1 MSSTLSKQRPDTLR
15 RALIYAA
22 TIAAFAIVIAVSLGL
37 GHAKAET
44 AQLRIAQQFGV
55 SYLPLIVAKERG
67 LIEKAAEKAGLPA
80 PKVEWLQL
88 SGAAAM
94 NEALISGSLD
104 LATAGIA
111 PLITTWAKTR
121 GSVNVIGVVALGNVP
136 NVVTTT
142 NPNVKTIKD
151 FTEKDRIALPAVK
164 IGFQPQVLQMAAE
177 QQLGQFDKLDRL
189 TVSMPHPDAT
199 AALLSGNSEITAHF
213 TSPPFVQQQLK
224 DPRVHKVL
232 SSYDVLGGPHT
243 FNVAYTTGAF
253 AEKNPKTVAAI
264 IAGVDEATVWIK
276 ANPVEAAQLY
286 IKAEKSKLAPDFVEA
301 IIRDPDIDYTIVPEK
316 VEVFA
321 DFQYRVGT
329 IKVKPQSW
337 KELFVPA
344 LHDRAGS

>member
-1 MSSTLSKQRPDTLR
+1 MRIR
-15 RALIYAA
+15 H
-22 TIAAFAIVIAVSLGL
+22 TILGL
-37 GHAKAET
+37 AAILAVGINTAPPARSEI

-67 LIEKAAEKAGLPA
+67 LIEKAAEKAGTPA

-104 LATAGIA
+104 IATAGIA
-111 PLITTWAKTR
+111 PMITTWAKTR
-121 GSVNVIGVVALGNVP
+121 GTVNVIGVVALGSVP
-136 NVVTTT
+136 NVLTTT
-142 NPNVKTIKD
+142 NPAVKTIKD

-177 QQLGQFDKLDRL
+177 KAFGQFDKLDNL

-199 AALLSGNSEITAHF
+199 AAMLSGNSEITAHF

-243 FNVAYTTGAF
+243 FNVAYTTGSF
-253 AEKNPKTVAAI
+253 AEKNPKTIAAI
-264 IAGVDEATVWIK
+264 ITGVEEATVWIRD
-276 ANPVEAAQLY
+276 NPAEAARLY
-286 IKAEKSKLAPDFVEA
+286 IHAENSKLAPEFVEA
-301 IIRDPDIDYTIVPEK
+301 IIRDPDIRYTVVPEK
-316 VEVFA
+316 VEAFA

-329 IKVKPQSW
+329 IKVKPASW
-337 KELFVPA
+337 KDLFVA
-344 LHDRAGS
+344 SLHDKAGS